1 MTKKLQIF
9 KTGQHTAMSGA
20 TLNFSES
27 DLLASAAAYDPALH
41 EAPIV
46 VGHPKADGPAYGWI
60 KALSFAGNMLEA
72 DPIQV
77 NPDFAEL
84 VASGAFKKISA
95 SFYSPD
101 SPSNPVPG
109 VFYLRHVG
117 FLGAQ
122 PPAVKGMRNPAFAD
136 NEQGIVDFNEY
147 DDVQNASLWRNL
159 REFFITKFSLEEA
172 DQTIPQSAVQQLEQS
187 AQDEL
192 REEAADTSSP
202 SYQELNPGDSMS
214 VEDKARLIE
223 LEAEN
228 NALKKQQADFAE
240 VQKNA
245 SAAAKHSDHVA
256 FAESLIKAGT
266 LLPTEKEGA
275 VALLDFV
282 AAPEDVVEF
291 SDGDVKKPLL
301 DSAKALIAKLPKR
314 IEFNELAAGNTEDV
328 HTVNFSAPDGLS
340 VDVGALKTHNAA
352 LAYQAA
358 HQTDYQTA
366 LHAVSK

>member
-1 MTKKLQIF
+1 MN
-9 KTGQHTAMSGA
+9 GA
-20 TLNFSES
+20 TLSFSET

-60 KALSFAGNMLEA
+60 KALSFAGNTLEA

-122 PPAVKGMRNPAFAD
+122 PPAVKGMRNPSFAD

-159 REFFITKFSLEEA
+159 REFFITKFGLEAA
-172 DQTIPQSAVQQLEQS
+172 DQTIPNDAVQLLEQS

-192 REEAADTSSP
+192 REEADDQAATDLSP
-202 SYQELNPGDSMS
+202 SYQELNPGDIMS
-214 VEDKARLIE
+214 VEDKARLAALE
-223 LEAEN
+223 EENRLLKEREASFAEAEKTRKTES
-228 NALKKQQADFAE
+228 AH
-240 VQKNA
+240 A
-245 SAAAKHSDHVA
+245 SHLA
-256 FAESLIKAGT
+256 FAEGLVKAGQ
-266 LLPTEKEGA
+266 LSIPQKNVVAA
-275 VALLDFV
+275 VLDFM
-282 AAPEDVVEF
+282 AGHDDVIEF
-291 SDGDVKKPLL
+291 GEGDAKQPLIDVFKTDL
-301 DSAKALIAKLPKR
+301 LAKLPKL
-314 IEFNELAAGNTEDV
+314 IEFGEIGAAAGDA
-328 HTVNFSAPDGLS
+328 HTVDFASPDGLP
-340 VDVGALKTHNAA
+340 VDTAALKTHNDA
-352 LAYQAA
+352 LAYQLA
-358 HQTDYQTA
+358 HKTDYQAA
-366 LHAVSK
+366 LHAVSNR

>member
-1 MTKKLQIF
+1 
-9 KTGQHTAMSGA
+9 MSGA

-60 KALSFAGNMLEA
+60 KALSFADNTLEA
-72 DPIQV
+72 DPVQV

-159 REFFITKFSLEEA
+159 REFFITKFGLETA

-192 REEAADTSSP
+192 REDAAELTP
-202 SYQELNPGDSMS
+202 SYQELNPGDIMS
-214 VEDKARLIE
+214 VEDKARLAD

-228 NALKKQQADFAE
+228 LALKKQQADFAE
-240 VQKNA
+240 AQKNA
-245 SAAAKHSDHVA
+245 SAAAKHTDHVA

-266 LLPTEKEGA
+266 LLPTHKEVT
-275 VALLDFV
+275 VALLDYV
-282 AAPEDVVEF
+282 AGPEDVVEF
-291 SDGDVKKPLL
+291 SEGDVKKPLL
-301 DSAKALIAKLPKR
+301 DSVKALFAKLPKQ
-314 IEFNELAAGNTEDV
+314 IEFGELEHDQGSTGTIALTSEQIEVCN
-328 HTVNFSAPDGLS
+328 NMGLS
-340 VDVGALKTHNAA
+340 QADFAKNLGAN
-352 LAYQAA
+352 
-358 HQTDYQTA
+358 
-366 LHAVSK
+366 